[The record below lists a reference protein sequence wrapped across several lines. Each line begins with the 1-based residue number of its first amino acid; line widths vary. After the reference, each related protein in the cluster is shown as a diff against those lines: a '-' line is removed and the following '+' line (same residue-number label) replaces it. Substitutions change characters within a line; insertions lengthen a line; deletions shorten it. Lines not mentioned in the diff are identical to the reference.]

1 MKFICDIDKKKYN
14 EFVLNNKKSHF
25 LQSYEWGEFARI
37 EKNLT
42 PHYVGLVDESNN
54 LVCTALLLEKKL
66 PLGFSYFYSPRGFV
80 IDFTNQNLVKEFV
93 REIKNYVKKYK
104 AIFIK
109 IDPDLVINRTSIY
122 EDEHDDYNKDELL
135 KIMKDSEFKH
145 LGFTQKFETMQP
157 RFSYRID
164 FSKNID
170 EVINSFSKTTKQR
183 IKKAEDLEV
192 EVTIGDKNDIK
203 DFYKLMRITENR
215 KDFVT
220 HNLSY
225 YETLYDLF
233 NNGNEDVSATL
244 FLGKIDIKN
253 VIYKLADEL
262 AISTNEKM
270 SLENIENR
278 SKKENTRLKELS
290 LKIEKL
296 NEQLEK
302 YKLIQNEYGDKIT
315 LNGHY
320 IVRYGDMA
328 WVLYAGNHNILTDT
342 YANYKTYMEHIKYF
356 SDMVKVYDQFG
367 TVGKIDKNDPLY
379 GLDEFKKK
387 FGGDYVEFIG
397 EFDLVLNKLMYFV
410 FTRLVPI
417 YRNIVKNIA
426 KKKIKKLNNRR

>member
-1 MKFICDIDKKKYN
+1 MKFICDIDKEKYN
-14 EFVLNNKKSHF
+14 NFVLNNKKSHF
-25 LQSYEWGEFARI
+25 LQSYEWGQFAKK

-42 PHYVGLVDESNN
+42 PHYVGLVDDSNN

-66 PLGFSYFYSPRGFV
+66 PFGFSYFYSPRGFV

-93 REIKNYVKKYK
+93 KEIKNYVKKYK

-109 IDPDLVINRTSIY
+109 IDPDLVINRTSSY
-122 EDEHDDYNKDELL
+122 EDEHEDYDKNELL
-135 KIMKDSEFKH
+135 KIMKDNGFEH

-164 FSKNID
+164 FGKNID
-170 EVINSFSKTTKQR
+170 EVINNFSKTTKQR
-183 IKKAEDLEV
+183 IKKAEDLEID
-192 EVTIGDKNDIK
+192 VTIGDKNDIK

-220 HNLSY
+220 HNLNY

-233 NNGNEDVSATL
+233 NNGSDNISATL

-253 VIYKLADEL
+253 VIYKITDEL
-262 AISTNEKM
+262 AISTNEKIP
-270 SLENIENR
+270 LENIENR
-278 SKKENTRLKELS
+278 SKKENSRLKELS

-302 YKLIQNEYGDKIT
+302 YKLFQNEYGDKIT

-320 IVRYGDMA
+320 IVRYGNMA

-342 YANYKTYMEHIKYF
+342 YSNYKTYMEHIKYF
-356 SDMVKVYDQFG
+356 SDKVKIYDQFG
-367 TVGKIDKNDPLY
+367 TIGKIDKSDPLY

-397 EFDLVLNKLMYFV
+397 EFDLILNKLMYFV
-410 FTRLVPI
+410 FTKLVPI

-426 KKKIKKLNNRR
+426 KKKIKNIK